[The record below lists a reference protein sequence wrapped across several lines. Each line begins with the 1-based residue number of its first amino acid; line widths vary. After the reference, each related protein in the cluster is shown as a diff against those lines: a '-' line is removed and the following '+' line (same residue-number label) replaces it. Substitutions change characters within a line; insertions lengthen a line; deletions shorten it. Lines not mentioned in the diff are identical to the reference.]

1 MNRKQL
7 QKVDKFKYK
16 ESRKYFEMSGKELKK
31 LTQSG
36 DITVSTAAD
45 KELKRREKKKRTK
58 DKKKS

>member
-1 MNRKQL
+1 MNKKKL
-7 QKVDKFKYK
+7 QKIDKFKYK

-45 KELKRREKKKRTK
+45 KELKRRSKKKA
-58 DKKKS
+58 KKSKGI

>member
-1 MNRKQL
+1 MNKKQL
-7 QKVDKFKYK
+7 QKIDKFKYK

-45 KELKRREKKKRTK
+45 KELKRRSKKKA
-58 DKKKS
+58 KKSKGI